1 MHLYSRIPELDS
13 VTYDLEI
20 PDGFCQNA
28 KIQHENIAF
37 ERFHVASI
45 HLKQLY
51 SSGFFL
57 EECKLKT
64 TQILSEEFSA
74 TGDHVRFFFY
84 LNGKTSVQ
92 NGAGLQNYA
101 HRIGMLLHNYLN
113 EQGGGG
119 KINIEPDN
127 ELNYIVLKMSRE
139 YYLKLT
145 EGETWLRNDRFHQYV
160 ESGVPENRPNESFM
174 LDLQMLKVIEEIF
187 HGPERF
193 PYNTYMYIA
202 IKLKELLFLV
212 HQSRN
217 YAQINQIDAPFRET
231 LLKIKS
237 YLEANLERPPN
248 AHELAFHFR
257 YNEKNLKRDFKNLF
271 GTSIYAYIVKC
282 RMELARSLL
291 GNNYN
296 VNELSTRLGYR
307 SVSHFIKVFKQHF
320 GYTPNELMKRE
331 NWNSPH

>member
-13 VTYDLEI
+13 VAYDLDI
-20 PDGFCQNA
+20 PDEFCQNA
-28 KIQHENIAF
+28 EIQQESLDF
-37 ERFHVASI
+37 ERFNVASI
-45 HLKQLY
+45 HIKKLY

-64 TQILSEEFSA
+64 AQTLSEEFSA
-74 TGDHVRFFFY
+74 TGDHIRFFFY
-84 LNGKTSVQ
+84 LNGETSVL
-92 NGAGLQNYA
+92 NGAGMQNYS
-101 HRIGMLLHNYLN
+101 HQIGMLLHNFLN
-113 EQGGGG
+113 EQGAGG
-119 KINIEPDN
+119 KMQIAPNK
-127 ELNYIVLKMSRE
+127 ELNYIILKMSRP
-139 YYLKLT
+139 YYLTLT
-145 EGETWLRNDRFHQYV
+145 AGETWLINDTFHQYIL
-160 ESGVPENRPNESFM
+160 SGFPENRPNESFL
-174 LDLQMLKVIEEIF
+174 LDLHMLKVIEEIF

-193 PYNTYMYIA
+193 AKNTYLYIA

-212 HQSRN
+212 HQCRN
-217 YAQINQIDAPFRET
+217 YAQLNQIEAPFRDT

-237 YLEANLERPPN
+237 YLEVNLERPPN
-248 AHELAFHFR
+248 AHELALQFR
-257 YNEKNLKRDFKNLF
+257 YNEKNLKRDFKTLF

-320 GYTPNELMKRE
+320 GYTPHELLKRE
-331 NWNSPH
+331 SCNHP